1 MRHPDGAPA
10 PYPFAMA
17 TVAAVSLRMRADVRT
32 IGLRITFLGALVQ
45 LAGIAVDAWLH
56 ADDPTLAEREGIFTL
71 TNVGH
76 ALLVAG
82 ISLVIVGA
90 TLAVLARTLQDRP
103 VARVALPLA
112 VVAVLGGGSAFAAS
126 SSLARGHGDHE
137 ATAAASAHGE
147 GQGHAEGHAAAEPD
161 VAVPG
166 LLDHTHEEPPNQPL
180 DGATRDALAA
190 QLVQAR
196 DVALRFPTVTSAEA
210 AGYRMIAPY
219 VPGIAAHYMQFGNVD
234 GRFDIERPEMLL
246 FDGTS
251 PGSEI
256 VGLSYYVLAERA
268 PEGFVG
274 PNDHWHRHLG
284 LCISRTQTLVI
295 GGERTT
301 AEECARRGGFKSS
314 GTNGWMNHV
323 WVVPGWESPRG
334 VFSAENPDLR

>member
-1 MRHPDGAPA
+1 
-10 PYPFAMA
+10 MA
-17 TVAAVSLRMRADVRT
+17 TVAALLRTRADVRT
-32 IGLRITFLGALVQ
+32 IGLRITFLGALAQ

-90 TLAVLARTLQDRP
+90 TLAVLARSLQDRP

-112 VVAVLGGGSAFAAS
+112 MVAVLGGGTAFAAN

-137 ATAAASAHGE
+137 PTAAATATGAGAGDAPAHGD
-147 GQGHAEGHAAAEPD
+147 GHGHAAAAAEPD
-161 VAVPG
+161 VAIPG

-180 DGATRDALAA
+180 DAATRDALAA

-196 DVALRFPTVTSAEA
+196 EVALRFPTVTAAEA

-219 VPGIAAHYMQFGNVD
+219 VPGIAAHYMHFGNVD
-234 GRFDIERPEMLL
+234 GAFDIERPEMLL

-251 PGSEI
+251 PSSEI
-256 VGLSYYVLAERA
+256 VGLSYYVLADRA

-284 LCISRTQTLVI
+284 LCISRTRTLVI
-295 GGERTT
+295 GGEQTT
-301 AEECARRGGFKSS
+301 AEECERRGGFKAS